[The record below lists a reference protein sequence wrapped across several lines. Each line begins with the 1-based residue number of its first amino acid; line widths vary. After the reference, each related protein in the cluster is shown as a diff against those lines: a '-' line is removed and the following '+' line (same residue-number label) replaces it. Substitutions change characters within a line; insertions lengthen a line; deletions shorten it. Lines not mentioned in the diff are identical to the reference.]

1 MMRESKWRKPCAKK
15 CMAAL
20 LSVTVG
26 VTGITGLTMLIPQ
39 GSIETNAMTD
49 NTMDAY
55 DDIVSTYSVDSSIP
69 DYRSYAVSYT
79 HLRAHET

>member
-49 NTMDAY
+49 KTMG
-55 DDIVSTYSVDSSIP
+55 V
-69 DYRSYAVSYT
+69 
-79 HLRAHET
+79 